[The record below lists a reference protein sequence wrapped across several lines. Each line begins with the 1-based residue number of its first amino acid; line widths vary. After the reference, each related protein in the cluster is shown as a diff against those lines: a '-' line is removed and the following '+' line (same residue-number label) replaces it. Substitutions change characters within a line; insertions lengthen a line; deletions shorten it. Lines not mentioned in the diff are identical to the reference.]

1 MWYTLR
7 ESVYVEFAKKGVQ
20 EEMISQKLV
29 DGVSEKVR

>member
-7 ESVYVEFAKKGVQ
+7 GSVYVEVAEKGVL

-29 DGVSEKVR
+29 DGVSESMR